1 MMDTNLTVKEIENA
15 LVFSGWFSIRN
26 DIIIPNLSW
35 GLLNHEA
42 DLAILNKI
50 GYLTEIEI
58 KRSLADLRA
67 DFKKDIFHGDEHVY
81 RFWYCLPLSIREK
94 AFELFAEHWKRIGQ
108 LYNVSIDGV
117 NSQKIITTHYPY
129 VVWYDENG
137 HLEVEAHKSDTRYG
151 ARKLFLE
158 ERLTVARLASCR
170 FWDMRKKQ
178 LIGEQKALNF

>member
-42 DLAILNKI
+42 DLAILNK
-50 GYLTEIEI
+50 TEIEI

-81 RFWYCLPLSIREK
+81 RFWYCLSEKRLLNCLPSI
-94 AFELFAEHWKRIGQ
+94 G
-108 LYNVSIDGV
+108 
-117 NSQKIITTHYPY
+117 
-129 VVWYDENG
+129 NG
-137 HLEVEAHKSDTRYG
+137 
-151 ARKLFLE
+151 
-158 ERLTVARLASCR
+158 
-170 FWDMRKKQ
+170 
-178 LIGEQKALNF
+178 